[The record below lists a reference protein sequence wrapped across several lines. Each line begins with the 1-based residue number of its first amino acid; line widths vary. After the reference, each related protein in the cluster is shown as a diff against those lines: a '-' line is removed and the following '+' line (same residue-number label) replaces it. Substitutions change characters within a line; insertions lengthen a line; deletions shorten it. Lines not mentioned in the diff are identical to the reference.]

1 MTILNQINDLAKDL
15 DVSMNMALIRC
26 IECGKHLHMNHNM
39 IQRHYLEKHTT
50 DQKNKIGKGWKF
62 DKTIMPKRVKY

>member
-1 MTILNQINDLAKDL
+1 LSIINRINNLAKDL

-26 IECGKHLHMNHNM
+26 IECGKHLHMNQNK
-39 IQRHYLEKHTT
+39 IQQHYLEFHNA
-50 DQKNKIGKGWKF
+50 DSKNKIGNSWKF